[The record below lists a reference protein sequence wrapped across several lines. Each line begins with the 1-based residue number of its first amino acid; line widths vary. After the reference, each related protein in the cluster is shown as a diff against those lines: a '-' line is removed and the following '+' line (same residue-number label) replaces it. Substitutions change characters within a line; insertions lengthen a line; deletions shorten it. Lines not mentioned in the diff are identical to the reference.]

1 MTKLFQIITF
11 VSCILLGTSVFAQAS
26 SWVAPE
32 SANTLKNPYSN
43 NAAAA
48 SKGQRMFNQ
57 MCAICH
63 GRKGDG
69 TGGGG
74 VSLNP
79 KPANFLSQKV
89 KDESDG
95 ALFWKMTHGNPPMA
109 SYKDMLSD
117 DQRWELVTYIR
128 SLEKN
133 NS

>member
-1 MTKLFQIITF
+1 MTKLFQILTIVCCTF
-11 VSCILLGTSVFAQAS
+11 FGTSLFAQDA
-26 SWVAPE
+26 SWVAPD
-32 SANTLKNPYSN
+32 SANTLKNPFVN
-43 NAAAA
+43 NASAA
-48 SKGQRMFNQ
+48 SKGQRLFNQ

-74 VSLNP
+74 ASLNP
-79 KPANFLSQKV
+79 KPADFLSEKV
-89 KDESDG
+89 KQESDG